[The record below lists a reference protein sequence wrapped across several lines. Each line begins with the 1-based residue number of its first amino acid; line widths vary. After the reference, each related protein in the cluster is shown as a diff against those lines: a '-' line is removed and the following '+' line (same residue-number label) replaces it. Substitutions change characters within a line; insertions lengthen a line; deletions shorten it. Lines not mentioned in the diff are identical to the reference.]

1 VKDLGSCVRHPEEP
15 ALFRC
20 RQCDDAVCVKCRA
33 AGERDLCD
41 VCGQYRQDAAE
52 RQARVAAGEEADPAA
67 RSRIRWARHLI
78 AALVILNLA
87 VGAHLVLA
95 ARADSAIAR
104 GMAWVRVVAGALDES
119 RDPAGRYPASLAPL
133 LPRLPGD
140 VAEMIRADVIR
151 YETDAA
157 RTEYRLSLVL
167 RPPAARRTD

>member
-1 VKDLGSCVRHPEEP
+1 VKDLGSFRHPDEP

-52 RQARVAAGEEADPAA
+52 RQARVAAGEEPGPAA

-87 VGAHLVLA
+87 VGAYLVLA

-104 GMAWVRVVAGALDES
+104 GMAAVRVVAGALDES

-133 LPRLPGD
+133 LTRLPGD

-157 RTEYRLSLVL
+157 RSEYRLSLVL
-167 RPPAARRTD
+167 RPPAARRPD

>member
-1 VKDLGSCVRHPEEP
+1 
-15 ALFRC
+15 
-20 RQCDDAVCVKCRA
+20 
-33 AGERDLCD
+33 
-41 VCGQYRQDAAE
+41 
-52 RQARVAAGEEADPAA
+52 
-67 RSRIRWARHLI
+67 
-78 AALVILNLA
+78 VILNLA
-87 VGAHLVLA
+87 VGAYLVLA

-104 GMAWVRVVAGALDES
+104 GMAGVRVVAGALDES